1 VFRHT
6 LNAQE
11 LSGNYVWLA
20 AFTEP
25 GTGNIVGAVARA
37 PFLVSR

>member
-1 VFRHT
+1 
-6 LNAQE
+6 
-11 LSGNYVWLA
+11 LA